1 MTWSVGRPP
10 NSQYYELCTWFK
22 EIPTH
27 DSMFRAV
34 CVYPRPPY
42 PSHVSRSV
50 SCILLSGHFASF
62 SSYICFNFFLSNKRK
77 RQNSPRILFLC
88 QHNLTHTNTLAAW
101 WDSPII
107 FLARKTPSLNPPYYV
122 FGKNCASPCSVTRFK
137 VESLLINCR
146 KLDIII
152 WLNA

>member
-1 MTWSVGRPP
+1 MTRSVGKPP
-10 NSQYYELCTWFK
+10 SSQYYELCTCFK

-88 QHNLTHTNTLAAW
+88 QHNLTHTNTLAW
-101 WDSPII
+101 WQFPPLYSWQGEPPPLILLI
-107 FLARKTPSLNPPYYV
+107 MFLAKIVPRPALWPDLK
-122 FGKNCASPCSVTRFK
+122 
-137 VESLLINCR
+137 
-146 KLDIII
+146 
-152 WLNA
+152 